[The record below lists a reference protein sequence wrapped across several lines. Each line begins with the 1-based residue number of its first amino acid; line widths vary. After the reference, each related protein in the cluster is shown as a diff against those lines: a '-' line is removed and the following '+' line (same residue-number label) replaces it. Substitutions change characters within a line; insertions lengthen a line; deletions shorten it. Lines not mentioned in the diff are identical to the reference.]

1 MAPAKED
8 VRRILELLPDD
19 ASLED
24 IQYRIYVCQKI
35 ESGLEDV
42 GAGRTISEAAF
53 EARMSKWLEP

>member
-1 MAPAKED
+1 MPPAKED

-19 ASLED
+19 VSLED

-42 GAGRTISEAAF
+42 EAGRTISEEEF
-53 EARMSKWLEP
+53 EARMARWLEP